1 MSVVGVQK
9 AGLACAHQPNTINQ
23 HSLLMVDAETD
34 EGSHDTRRQ
43 PMKDFLRTLG
53 AGLFLALLMRPPAA
67 WRVRPA
73 AHFWWLLLLSI
84 AVTIGRDWLITT
96 TPAIFYADG
105 LQSDALGALLV
116 LAVAALAAALSARRV
131 LTFSIAVLA
140 SAAGLWI
147 SLAAVGL
154 IYMNTVGQPWV
165 SNNVVFIVLAAWW
178 LLALRRVLD
187 ALLPDWHWSRR
198 GLMAVVAAG
207 ITIAPSFM
215 FDSVRYWY
223 PDYAVEG
230 AGYADATTEPAP
242 PRRAP
247 GSAEALMYRQPELVD
262 AALAKLQA
270 GVPGQVDAY
279 LLAFGG
285 DAGEDVF
292 RNEVEYAAK
301 LFEQRFG
308 MAGRNLILLNHPQ
321 TTTSV
326 PIASATNL
334 RRALA
339 GIAER
344 MNREEDLLI
353 LFMTSH
359 GSADHEL
366 AVTLEPLP
374 LDLIDPGV
382 LREALDQSGI
392 QWRVV
397 IVSACY
403 SGGFVEAL
411 SSPMSL
417 VLTAAS
423 ADRTSFGCGSDSE
436 ITYFGQAFLVDALNQ
451 TSSLTGAFELAR
463 EAIDQREREED
474 FDQSNPQIA
483 AGALI
488 GARLASWERGLRPG
502 PKLAFAPACKQQS
515 DKCRGSTA
523 P

>member
-1 MSVVGVQK
+1 
-9 AGLACAHQPNTINQ
+9 
-23 HSLLMVDAETD
+23 
-34 EGSHDTRRQ
+34 
-43 PMKDFLRTLG
+43 MKDFLRTLG
-53 AGLFLALLMRPPAA
+53 AGLYLALLMRPPAS

-73 AHFWWLLLLSI
+73 AHFWWLLLPTI
-84 AVTIGRDWLITT
+84 AVSAWSDRLLTE
-96 TPAIFYADG
+96 TPALFYADG
-105 LQSDALGALLV
+105 LQNDALDALLV
-116 LAVAALAAALSARRV
+116 FGVAALAAAWSARRV
-131 LTFSIAVLA
+131 LTFSLAVLA

-147 SLAAVGL
+147 SLGGVGL
-154 IYMNTVGQPWV
+154 LWV
-165 SNNVVFIVLAAWW
+165 STQTQLLPADSHQFLFYGMVAWW
-178 LLALRRVLD
+178 LLSLRRVLD

-198 GLMAVVAAG
+198 GLMAVLATAVTVAPA
-207 ITIAPSFM
+207 FM
-215 FDSVRYWY
+215 FDGVRYWY
-223 PDYAVEG
+223 PDYSVER
-230 AGYADATTEPAP
+230 AGYADAQTARPP

-262 AALAKLQA
+262 AALARLEPE
-270 GVPGQVDAY
+270 VSGQVDAY

-308 MAGRNLILLNHPQ
+308 MVKRTLSLLNHPQ
-321 TTTSV
+321 TTDAV

-339 GIAER
+339 GIAQR
-344 MNREEDLLI
+344 MNRDEDLLI

-382 LREALDQSGI
+382 LRAALDASGI

-397 IVSACY
+397 VVSACY

-411 SSPMSL
+411 STPMSL

-423 ADRTSFGCGSDSE
+423 ANRTSFGCGSDSQ
-436 ITYFGQAFLVDALNQ
+436 ISYFGQAFLVDALNQ

-463 EAIDQREREED
+463 EAIDAREREEE
-474 FDQSNPQIA
+474 FEPSKPQIA

-488 GARLASWERGLRPG
+488 GARLASWERGLHPG
-502 PKLAFAPACKQQS
+502 PKVVFAPAGGAACTDADGACSNGPSK
-515 DKCRGSTA
+515 
-523 P
+523 